1 MGLHDIEKKLEL
13 KREMKKKGTELLMED
28 LGKMLT
34 SLKSLRKELK
44 KFEKKYQKE
53 LKTIPS
59 YREKVVRMREELGLP
74 LEIGVYE
81 EKGKPRLFGKDKYY
95 DKLGLETLDILQKHK
110 ETSGGIISIAETIL
124 LINKENPGVTISPD
138 DIIKALRRMEK
149 ADLVNVFGL
158 KLSDVKIVEFVPVG
172 LSSDQHDILELAST
186 KGWITLEEVMME
198 KGWSKVRSERVLKAF
213 KDGGI
218 ARIDSSYARG
228 TRYYF
233 PGLGGSS
240 S

>member
-13 KREMKKKGTELLMED
+13 NREMKKKGTELLMED

-44 KFEKKYQKE
+44 KFEKKYAKE

-198 KGWSKVRSERVLKAF
+198 NGWSKVRSERVLKAF